1 MSQAISVKPFH
12 VYTLRKPLSRNSP
25 IRFVLVVSD
34 EFYSNRHFQQIV
46 TVLALSPT
54 PPPVELDIRVHL
66 QSRSSGG
73 TALLPGDHWV
83 VVEGLIPV
91 AKLDLME
98 TSGTPIS
105 VKEEEEVCEKL
116 KSWLA
121 IY

>member
-1 MSQAISVKPFH
+1 MSPVISFKPFH
-12 VYTLRKPLSRNSP
+12 VYTLRETLTRTSP
-25 IRFVLVVSD
+25 TKFVLVVSD

-54 PPPVELDIRVHL
+54 PPPVELDIRVQI

-91 AKLDLME
+91 AKLDLIE

-105 VKEEEEVCEKL
+105 VREGEEVCEKL
-116 KSWLA
+116 KKWLA